1 MTTSEIEAPQTTAVV
16 GHEQPQPKK
25 NTTPDRVA
33 DKRAEAVRT
42 KKKKKRAAHRVALR
56 RSHTGG

>member
-1 MTTSEIEAPQTTAVV
+1 MAASEIEVTKAPSVIEPAQA
-16 GHEQPQPKK
+16 QPKK
-25 NTTPDRVA
+25 NTTPHFVA

-56 RSHTGG
+56 KSHTGR